1 MRSLIFIAVSLIL
14 SGCEKNIDFKLHE
27 SAEVLVVDASIEN
40 GKPPVVIL
48 TKSFGFFSQVTP
60 ELISNAFIHDA
71 EIYISN
77 GSSQHRLKEYHI
89 DSSAGFR
96 VYFYS
101 NDSSDPISPLLGE
114 PDNSYQLKIKTG
126 EKEYDA
132 TTTIP
137 ALEKKPDS
145 LWWKTAPFNEDTN
158 KVVITVRVIDPPGL
172 GNYIRYYTKKNS
184 GPFLPG
190 ENSVYDDQFVDGSTY
205 AIPVEPGV
213 DRNNKIKYEDNYFRR
228 GDTVTLKMC
237 NIDRATYKFWSTME
251 FAYQGNGNPFASPV
265 KVVGNISNGALG
277 AFCGYGAV
285 YGTIVVPK

>member
-1 MRSLIFIAVSLIL
+1 MKLLIL
-14 SGCEKNIDFKLHE
+14 ICTCFILISCEKNIDFDLRQ
-27 SAEVLVVDASIEN
+27 SAEAVVVDASIEN
-40 GKPPVVIL
+40 GKPPIVIL
-48 TKSFGFFSQVTP
+48 TKSFGFFSQVSP
-60 ELISNAFIHDA
+60 ELLSNSFIHEA
-71 EIYISN
+71 EVYISN
-77 GSSQHRLKEYHI
+77 GSLQHQLKEYSV
-89 DSSAGFR
+89 DSLGGYKI
-96 VYFYS
+96 YFYS
-101 NDSSDPISPLLGE
+101 IDTSNGPGFVGE
-114 PDNSYQLKIKTG
+114 LDNTYQLKINTG
-126 EKEYDA
+126 GKEYDA

-137 ALEKKPDS
+137 ALVKKPDS

-158 KVVITVRVIDPPGL
+158 KVVITTRVTDPPGL
-172 GNYIRYYTKKNS
+172 GNYIRYYTQKNN

-237 NIDRATYKFWSTME
+237 NIDRATYKFWSSME

-265 KVVGNISNGALG
+265 KVTGNISGGALG

-285 YGTIVVPK
+285 YKTIIVPR

>member
-1 MRSLIFIAVSLIL
+1 MKPLLLLFTCFIFL
-14 SGCEKNIDFKLHE
+14 GCEKNIDFDLHQ
-27 SAEVLVVDASIEN
+27 SAEVVVVDASIEN
-40 GKPPVVIL
+40 GKPPIVVL
-48 TKSFGFFSQVTP
+48 TKSFGFFSQVSP
-60 ELISNAFIHDA
+60 ELLSNSFIHNA
-71 EIYISN
+71 EVYISD
-77 GSSQHRLKEYHI
+77 GSLQHHLKEYHV
-89 DSSAGFR
+89 DSLGGYKI
-96 VYFYS
+96 YFYS
-101 NDSSDPISPLLGE
+101 IDTSNSPGFVGK
-114 PDNSYQLKIKTG
+114 PDNSYQLKINSAG
-126 EKEYDA
+126 KEYNA

-137 ALEKKPDS
+137 ALIKKPDS

-158 KVVITVRVIDPPGL
+158 KVVITTKVTDPPGL
-172 GNYIRYYTKKNS
+172 GNYIRYYTKKNN

-237 NIDRATYKFWSTME
+237 NIDRATYKFWSSME

-265 KVVGNISNGALG
+265 KVTGNISGGALG

-285 YGTIVVPK
+285 YKTIIVPK

>member
-1 MRSLIFIAVSLIL
+1 MKLLIIIVTFLIL
-14 SGCEKNIDFKLHE
+14 SGCEKNIDFDLHQ

-40 GKPPVVIL
+40 GKPPIVIL
-48 TKSFGFFSQVTP
+48 TKSFGFFIQVSP
-60 ELISNAFIHDA
+60 ELLSNSFIHEA
-71 EIYISN
+71 EVYISN
-77 GSSQHRLKEYHI
+77 GSLQHQLKEYSV
-89 DSSAGFR
+89 DSLGGYKI
-96 VYFYS
+96 YFYS
-101 NDSSDPISPLLGE
+101 IDTSNGPGFVGE
-114 PDNSYQLKIKTG
+114 LDNTYQLKINTG
-126 EKEYDA
+126 GKEYDA

-137 ALEKKPDS
+137 ALVKKPDS

-158 KVVITVRVIDPPGL
+158 KVVITTRVTDPPGL
-172 GNYIRYYTKKNS
+172 GNYIRYYTQKNN

-237 NIDRATYKFWSTME
+237 NIDRATYKFWSSME

-265 KVVGNISNGALG
+265 KVIGNISGGALG

-285 YGTIVVPK
+285 YKTIIVPK